1 MSNLKRFP
9 KNDCALKTSSYLQE
23 QAGTDLAIPELVPIS
38 SLNYTAPG
46 QIPPR
51 KGKKLVIAAVLA
63 AVCYG
68 SYNVWNTYFRY
79 ESFGVV
85 SANVVGVYSPIEG
98 KVQRLEVTEGMP
110 VEAGSYVAKVT
121 NSNDYRELLKIEDE
135 IQVTQ
140 SEITAKESENRWN
153 RGRNNDT
160 FYEATGQLTTEEGQL
175 AEIKAKLILQKTNL
189 SRIRL
194 LKGQGAVS
202 QLDLDKAE
210 ADVAQSQALISGKTN
225 TIAAM
230 KSRIE
235 RSRPT
240 VDDDGSSQ
248 IIPLT
253 KKLEYLKNEKKRLEE
268 KIAEGEITSP
278 VTGIVSSIT
287 HHAGERITGDEIFNI
302 VEDNSTKLVLY
313 YNPAARVPQ
322 IGEEVDVWGPSLNKT
337 VKTRVVALSRDTA
350 APPDQIKRNYSADD
364 KLIKVYLQPKDADIN
379 TFIVGSTIKRPNVIE
394 SITGLTQVASFLTGE
409 TASASEKK

>member
-322 IGEEVDVWGPSLNKT
+322 IGEEVDVWSPSLNKT

>member
-1 MSNLKRFP
+1 
-9 KNDCALKTSSYLQE
+9 LKTSSYLQE

>member
-9 KNDCALKTSSYLQE
+9 KNDYALKSSSFLQE
-23 QAGTDLAIPELVPIS
+23 QAGTDLVIKELVPIS
-38 SLNYTAPG
+38 AMNYTAPG

-51 KGKKLVIAAVLA
+51 KGKKMVIAAVLA
-63 AVCYG
+63 ALCYG
-68 SYNVWNTYFRY
+68 SYTVWTTYFRY
-79 ESFGVV
+79 ESYGVV

-98 KVQRLEVTEGMP
+98 KVQSLDIAEGMP
-110 VEAGSYVAKVT
+110 VAAGHFVAKVT

-153 RGRNNDT
+153 LGRNNDT
-160 FYEATGQLTTEEGQL
+160 FFEAAGQLTTEDGQL

-189 SRIRL
+189 ARIKL

-210 ADVAQSQALISGKTN
+210 ADVAQSLALIAGKTN

-253 KKLEYLKNEKKRLEE
+253 KKLEFLKNERARLEE
-268 KIAEGEITSP
+268 KIAEGDITSP
-278 VTGIVSSIT
+278 VTGIVSSIS
-287 HHAGERITGDEIFNI
+287 HHAGERVTGDEIFSI
-302 VEDNSTKLVLY
+302 VENNSTKLVLY

-322 IGEEVDVWGPSLNKT
+322 VGEEIGVWCPSLNKT
-337 VKTRVVALSRDTA
+337 VKTKVVALSRDTV

-364 KLIKVYLQPKDADIN
+364 KLIKVYLQPKDVDIN
-379 TFIVGSTIKRPNVIE
+379 SFIVGSTIKRPNVIE
-394 SITGLTQVASFLTGE
+394 SITGVAQIARFITGD
-409 TASASEKK
+409 TANASEKK

>member
-68 SYNVWNTYFRY
+68 SYNIWNTYFRY

-98 KVQRLEVTEGMP
+98 KVQRLEVTEGMS

-135 IQVTQ
+135 IQVTH

-175 AEIKAKLILQKTNL
+175 AEIKAKLILQRTNL

-210 ADVAQSQALISGKTN
+210 ADVAQSQALITGKTN

-240 VDDDGSSQ
+240 VDDDGSTQ

-302 VEDNSTKLVLY
+302 VENNSTKLVLY

-322 IGEEVDVWGPSLNKT
+322 IGQEVDVWSPSLNKT

-350 APPDQIKRNYSADD
+350 TPPDQIKRNYSADD

>member
-9 KNDCALKTSSYLQE
+9 KNDYALKTSSYLQE
-23 QAGTDLAIPELVPIS
+23 QAGTELAIPELVPQS
-38 SLNYTAPG
+38 AMNYTAPG

-63 AVCYG
+63 ALSVG
-68 SYNVWNTYFRY
+68 SYNVWNIYFRY
-79 ESFGVV
+79 ESYGVV

-110 VEAGSYVAKVT
+110 IASGRFVAKII
-121 NSNDYRELLKIEDE
+121 NSNDYRDLFKLEDE

-160 FYEATGQLTTEEGQL
+160 FYEATSQLMSEEGQL
-175 AEIKAKLILQKTNL
+175 AEIKAKLMLQKSHLT
-189 SRIRL
+189 RIKL
-194 LKGQGAVS
+194 LRGQGAVS

-210 ADVAQSQALISGKTN
+210 ADVAQSQALITGKTN
-225 TIAAM
+225 TITAM
-230 KSRIE
+230 QSRLE
-235 RSRPT
+235 RSRST

-253 KKLEYLKNEKKRLEE
+253 KKLEFLKNEKKRLEE
-268 KIAEGEITSP
+268 KITEGEITSP
-278 VTGIVSSIT
+278 VSGIVSSIT
-287 HHAGERITGDEIFNI
+287 HHAGERVAGDEIFNI
-302 VEDNSTKLVLY
+302 VENDSMKLVLY

-322 IGEEVDVWGPSLNKT
+322 VGEEVDVWSPSLNRT
-337 VKTRVVALSRDTA
+337 VKTTVTALSRDTIS
-350 APPDQIKRNYSADD
+350 PPDQIKRNYSADD
-364 KLIKVYLQPKDADIN
+364 KLIRVYLQPKDADIN
-379 TFIVGSTIKRPNVIE
+379 LFIVGSTIKRPNVIE
-394 SITGLTQVASFLTGE
+394 TLTGVSQIVSFFTGE
-409 TASASEKK
+409 TANASETK